1 MIFNSID
8 KEYYENKIIE
18 DEKTKKKLQKFI
30 MKGLLVTTGCILFA
44 IIGISN
50 SEPGTLITIISGIA
64 VFPGIS
70 AFFITFFT
78 TIQYLIFVN
87 EIKKEKNSVN
97 NPPILEIKEDGSFVY
112 QSSSQDHKQH
122 LDQIIGYRQI
132 KKRTIGVYME
142 HSLIAVDGVYRNQPR
157 TIEIKS
163 GFEEKENIME
173 ILNTYTEIAN
183 AEKPFINTLKEALSV
198 YSENIELMLNEIN
211 DMDFI
216 MPVNYRLTGFV
227 QGSYYLPLEYG
238 ALEVELFTD
247 ESNKNYVC
255 IYTAKDEIQSSLNHY
270 MRTTYSDILKKI
282 IENTNDIFKS
292 NQIDGILVNKNTDF
306 IKIDIVR

>member
-8 KEYYENKIIE
+8 NEYYENKINE

-78 TIQYLIFVN
+78 TIQYLIFIN
-87 EIKKEKNSVN
+87 EIKKEKNNLN

-112 QSSSQDHKQH
+112 QLSSEDHKQH
-122 LDQIIGYRQI
+122 LDQIKGYRKI

-142 HSLIAVDGVYRNQPR
+142 HSLIAVDGIYRNQPR

-163 GFEEKENIME
+163 GFEEKEKIME
-173 ILNTYTEIAN
+173 ILNIYTEIAN

-198 YSENIELMLNEIN
+198 YSENIELMLNDIN

-216 MPVNYRLTGFV
+216 MPVKYKLTGFV
-227 QGSYYLPLEYG
+227 HTGYYLPLEYG
-238 ALEVELFTD
+238 ALEVELFTN
-247 ESNKNYVC
+247 ENNKNYVC
-255 IYTAKDEIQSSLNHY
+255 IYTTKEEMQNSEKQC

-282 IENTNDIFKS
+282 IDNTSDIFKS
-292 NQIDGILVNKNTDF
+292 NQIDGILINNYTDH